1 MHAIRCLIRP
11 YRLVT
16 APPTATVME
25 VAQIMARARVGAIP
39 IVEGDR
45 IVGIFSERDLM
56 TRIIV
61 AGRDPSETCVS
72 DAMTPDVITAEPHDS
87 RSECLE
93 KMQREGFR
101 HLPVLEQGRLLAM
114 LSMRDLLRDE
124 IAEQDEEIR
133 GLRAYL
139 HQTPI

>member
-1 MHAIRCLIRP
+1 MHAIRSLIRP
-11 YRLVT
+11 HRLVT

-25 VAQIMARARVGAIP
+25 VAQLMARARVGAIP
-39 IVEGDR
+39 ILEDER

-56 TRIIV
+56 TRVIV
-61 AGRDPSETCVS
+61 EGRDPSATVVC
-72 DAMTPDVITAEPHDS
+72 DAMTTEVTTAELHDT

-93 KMQREGFR
+93 KMQRSGFR
-101 HLPVLEQGRLLAM
+101 HLPVLEDGRLVAM

-124 IAEQDEEIR
+124 IAEHVEEIR

>member
-1 MHAIRCLIRP
+1 MHAIRHLIRSH
-11 YRLVT
+11 RLIT
-16 APPTATVME
+16 ASPSATVMQ
-25 VAQIMARARVGAIP
+25 VAQAMAKAQIGAIP

-61 AGRDPSETCVS
+61 TGLDPAATCVA
-72 DAMTPDVITAEPHDS
+72 DAMTREVVTAAPHDT

-93 KMQREGFR
+93 KMQRARFR
-101 HLPVLEQGRLLAM
+101 HLPVIDEGRLVAM

-124 IAEQDEEIR
+124 IEEQDEEIR

>member
-1 MHAIRCLIRP
+1 MHNISSIIRP

-16 APPTATVME
+16 APPTATAME
-25 VAQIMARARVGAIP
+25 VAQLMARAHVGAIP
-39 IVEGDR
+39 IVEGGR

-56 TRIIV
+56 TRVIV
-61 AGRDPSETCVS
+61 AGGDPSATRVC
-72 DAMTPDVITAEPHDS
+72 DAMTRDVITAEPQDS

-101 HLPVLEQGRLLAM
+101 HLPVLEEGRLLAM

-124 IAEQDEEIR
+124 IAEQGEEIR

-139 HQTPI
+139 HQSPM

>member
-1 MHAIRCLIRP
+1 MHAIRSLIRP
-11 YRLVT
+11 HRLVT

-25 VAQIMARARVGAIP
+25 VAQLMARARVGAIP
-39 IVEGDR
+39 ILEDER

-56 TRIIV
+56 TRVIV
-61 AGRDPSETCVS
+61 ECRDPAATLVC
-72 DAMTPDVITAEPHDS
+72 DAMTSEVVTAEPHDT

-93 KMQREGFR
+93 KMHRAGFR
-101 HLPVLEQGRLLAM
+101 HLPVLEDGRLLAM

-124 IAEQDEEIR
+124 IAEHVEEIR

>member
-1 MHAIRCLIRP
+1 MHAIRYIIRP

-16 APPTATVME
+16 AAPTASVMH
-25 VAQIMARARVGAIP
+25 VAQVMARARVGAIP
-39 IVEGDR
+39 IVEDNR

-56 TRIIV
+56 TRVIV
-61 AGRDPSETCVS
+61 EGRDPSQTCVA
-72 DAMTPDVITAEPHDS
+72 DVMTTEVITAEPHDT

-93 KMQREGFR
+93 KMQRAGFR
-101 HLPVLEQGRLLAM
+101 HLPVLEAGQLVAM
-114 LSMRDLLRDE
+114 LSMRDLLHDE
-124 IAEQDEEIR
+124 IAEQDQEIR